1 MPTQNKQYTD
11 AIVRILNQA
20 GEPVSNGEMMR
31 LGEEIYGEDWE
42 KVNKITLRCVRTA
55 LRSVGVVSHPKR
67 GSWGLTPDAAA
78 QLDRWKALGD
88 DDIWQEHLRLRDEAK
103 QSIEPDPP
111 APPQSGRTSIL
122 ELTKKLVETWGPP
135 GYEHRIRDIIGEE
148 VSALA
153 DETWVDGL
161 GNLIC
166 RLGSGGKKVL
176 IAAHMDEIGLMATY
190 QEPESGYLRFTSLG
204 GLRHDTL
211 NGNRV
216 QFEDGTIGVIAVQEG
231 GGRALTDFYIDVQT
245 GANGNATP
253 VGQPAGFMREMQVR
267 GERIVAKSLD
277 DRIGC
282 VVAIESMRRL
292 NRETPNELYFAF
304 TVQEEVGLRGAKTA
318 AQGVRPDIGIAID
331 VTASGDQIR
340 GSKMQVKLGGGAAIK
355 VHDPGLVVPVAIKN
369 WMIERCEADGIAYQL
384 ELLTG
389 GRTDASVIQLTDS
402 GVPSGCISIPTRYL
416 HTTSETVDINDA
428 RACVDLLSGLLANP
442 IEL

>member
-1 MPTQNKQYTD
+1 M
-11 AIVRILNQA
+11 
-20 GEPVSNGEMMR
+20 
-31 LGEEIYGEDWE
+31 
-42 KVNKITLRCVRTA
+42 
-55 LRSVGVVSHPKR
+55 
-67 GSWGLTPDAAA
+67 
-78 QLDRWKALGD
+78 
-88 DDIWQEHLRLRDEAK
+88 
-103 QSIEPDPP
+103 
-111 APPQSGRTSIL
+111 L

-135 GYEHRIRDIIGEE
+135 GYEHRIRDRIREE
-148 VSALA
+148 VSDLA

-166 RLGSGGKKVL
+166 RVGGGGKKVL
-176 IAAHMDEIGLMATY
+176 IAAHMDEIGLMANY
-190 QEPESGYLRFTSLG
+190 QEPESGFLRFTSLG
-204 GLRHDTL
+204 GLRPDTL

-231 GGRALTDFYIDVQT
+231 GGKALSDFYIDVQ
-245 GANGNATP
+245 GNSEGNTTP
-253 VGQPAGFMREMQVR
+253 VGQPAGFMREMQLR

-282 VVAIESMRRL
+282 VVAIEAMRRL

-318 AQGVRPDIGIAID
+318 AQGVHPDIGIAID

-369 WMIERCEADGIAYQL
+369 WMIERCEADGIPYQL
-384 ELLTG
+384 ELLAG

-416 HTTSETVDINDA
+416 HTTSETVDIGDVQ
-428 RACVDLLSGLLANP
+428 ACIELLSGLLANP
-442 IEL
+442 IEI